1 MFTFMLLTEQE
12 VKFHRKRASGMEL
25 LIVTDAFRASCLR
38 KISIV
43 GRFRFKLTSSRTAG
57 VVLRRKMS
65 SICGVSPTYPNMLND
80 SKHQNLLSETSS
92 FLNIHWKK
100 RER

>member
-43 GRFRFKLTSSRTAG
+43 GRFRFKLTSSGTAG
-57 VVLRRKMS
+57 